1 MTIAGTREEIGNE
14 VVAGNEREA
23 AAGTR
28 SAAAVVTRNAAIV
41 ETRRVAEA
49 GIRRRCA
56 VAAARIKSGATVK
69 TAAGGSA
76 LSHRS
81 CCQAEESHF
90 LGLRKP
96 RHPSACESLL

>member
-1 MTIAGTREEIGNE
+1 MIAGTREETGNE
-14 VVAGNEREA
+14 VVAGIVRGA

-28 SAAAVVTRNAAIV
+28 SAAAVETRNAATA
-41 ETRRVAEA
+41 ETRRAAEA
-49 GIRRRCA
+49 GIRRRCV

-69 TAAGGSA
+69 TAAGESV

-81 CCQAEESHF
+81 CFLAEESHF

-96 RHPSACESLL
+96 HHLLACESL